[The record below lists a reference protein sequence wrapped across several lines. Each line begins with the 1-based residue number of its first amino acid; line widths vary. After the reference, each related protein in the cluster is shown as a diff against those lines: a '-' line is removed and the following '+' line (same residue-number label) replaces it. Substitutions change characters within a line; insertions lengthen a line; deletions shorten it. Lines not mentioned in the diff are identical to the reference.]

1 MTLTSR
7 IGTLVGVNRHSTEG
21 GMNGLFAQSVLVLDD
36 DDEGMR
42 DLIELLEDAGA
53 DVVLA
58 ATGAEA
64 LKRIE
69 AYTVT
74 GAIIAPHVSDAET
87 IRVVDK
93 LSELDVPVV
102 VRTPVV
108 ETTRDMVMEL
118 TRLLVR

>member
-1 MTLTSR
+1 MK
-7 IGTLVGVNRHSTEG
+7 
-21 GMNGLFAQSVLVLDD
+21 GLFEQNVLVLDD

-42 DLIELLEDAGA
+42 DFIELLEDAGA

-74 GAIIAPHVSDAET
+74 GAIIAPRVSDAET
-87 IRVVDK
+87 TRVVDK
-93 LSELDVPVV
+93 LFELNIPVV
-102 VRTPVV
+102 VRTSPVV
-108 ETTRDMVMEL
+108 EPPRQMVMQL

>member
-1 MTLTSR
+1 MK
-7 IGTLVGVNRHSTEG
+7 
-21 GMNGLFAQSVLVLDD
+21 GLFERRVLVRDD

-42 DLIELLEDAGA
+42 NFVELLEDAGA
-53 DVVLA
+53 DIVLA

-69 AYTVT
+69 AHTVT
-74 GAIIAPHVSDAET
+74 GAIIAPRVSDAET
-87 IRVVDK
+87 TRVVDK

-102 VRTPVV
+102 VRRPVV
-108 ETTRDMVMEL
+108 ETTRQMVLEL